1 MSKVSTKGGKKKR
14 ATFVIHCAKPVDDK
28 IMEIASSEKF
38 LQERIKVGGK
48 AGALGDTVTLTRDK
62 TKITVTSDNTF
73 SKRIKYS
80 DLREY
85 YCGLC
90 REWSLRIAASNRLVR
105 DFENLNASIPTR
117 YSITMPRVG
126 PATCEFAAQRIRKEN
141 SRMLA
146 RRCRFYI

>member
-73 SKRIKYS
+73 SKRLLLPDVLPPQEFCPHEHLS
-80 DLREY
+80 CPNCLHVERLREK
-85 YCGLC
+85 
-90 REWSLRIAASNRLVR
+90 RRLANKLDHQGDGSGR
-105 DFENLNASIPTR
+105 N
-117 YSITMPRVG
+117 
-126 PATCEFAAQRIRKEN
+126 
-141 SRMLA
+141 MLQA
-146 RRCRFYI
+146 